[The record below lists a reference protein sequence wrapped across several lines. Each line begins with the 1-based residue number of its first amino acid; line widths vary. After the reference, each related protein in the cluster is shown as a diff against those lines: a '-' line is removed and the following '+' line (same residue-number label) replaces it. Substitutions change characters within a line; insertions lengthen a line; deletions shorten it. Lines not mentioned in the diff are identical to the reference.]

1 MRPIALAASA
11 ARIIYISRKNRSSSR
26 STSFPGSSRSV
37 VLIPS
42 FPESIAESGF
52 ISFLESILERFSGIS
67 VPSAGTSPAPVI
79 PAAAIIAATSAA
91 APSIPSPVIAASSAA
106 ITATVITSAAVV
118 TTVPTASAATAVPA
132 TTVVTTTVISAS
144 IPVTHDQ
151 NSFFLACTVS
161 YEQRETRV
169 TTSGSDCDM
178 ILMHRF
184 FLWHIR

>member
-1 MRPIALAASA
+1 MACPIALAASA
-11 ARIIYISRKNRSSSR
+11 ARIIYISRKTRSSSR

-52 ISFLESILERFSGIS
+52 ISFLESILERLSGIS

-118 TTVPTASAATAVPA
+118 TT
-132 TTVVTTTVISAS
+132 TVISAS